1 MANQGNRLRE
11 IPYNYTSFS
20 DKEIILKY
28 FDEETWKVIEELRD
42 QRKTGRSAKLLYGII
57 GDICII
63 ERNPYLFE
71 DFLTNAKKLLSLK
84 TLHQKRIASISEN
97 TNDNQL
103 AQHLLLKT
111 IKLNENFFA
120 SFAIIAA
127 QRRRVLQT
135 LKKYT
140 AESNIKFS
148 PFHRVSHAT
157 DATDWRVEYPFA
169 VVYPDASKEVPGLVN
184 AAKECGLSIIARGGG
199 TGLTGGAVPLQK
211 NTMIINTEK
220 LTGITAVKTVRI
232 NDKDIPVIG
241 VEAGVVT
248 DKIINHCED
257 LGYVF
262 ATDPTSAWASTIGGN
277 IAENAGGKKCV
288 MWGTAIDNLYSF
300 TIAVA
305 SGEILN
311 IVRVDHPYRKIL
323 PEDTAVFDVMK
334 LSRGAETFMHRI
346 EISGNEI
353 RKKGLGKDITNK
365 ALGGLPGVQKEGG
378 DGVIL
383 AAEFVLYKPF
393 NHCKTLC
400 IEFFGNSMLQASQ
413 AIVAINKLNE
423 SNEKAYLTALEHFDQ
438 KYVHAIQYRNKS
450 NRIESPKAVLII
462 DAESNDPEVLE
473 TMCQMIVELLPR
485 YNSVGVFANDGQ
497 EQKKFWNDRKHLGAI
512 AKHTNAFKL
521 NEDVVIPVEKLP
533 EFADFIE
540 LMNFVYELRNNVA
553 AAEKLI
559 QFFKDTEFVTVYP
572 EKRISA
578 SSELLSSLHRDYTL
592 FLTELEQEL
601 RYSSSGNIS
610 KDENTQFRKLQNGE
624 VVFAFASRAVQA
636 VKQIFQSYDEV
647 LARIDVLVL
656 EEQKRR
662 IVVATHMHAGDG
674 NVHVNIPVHSSDYT
688 MMLAADEA
696 ATIAMQKAVQLG
708 GVVSGEHGIG
718 LTKLKFIEQGIID
731 DYQAYK
737 KLADPENIFNPGKL
751 DKRFPMNLIYTPS
764 FNLLECEAIILESTD
779 LEKLN
784 TAIASCVRCGKCKTV
799 CNTHYPRKT
808 MLYNPRN
815 KILAVGLITEAIL
828 FSAQTLDMRSFIH
841 FKKMREISDHCTVC
855 HKCSVP
861 CPVKID
867 FGNVSLRMREQLV
880 HRKKSAPKIMT
891 NAALFYLTRKKYFVN
906 KVFRLGLLKTG
917 YSAQRLAS
925 KCHKPVSGL
934 TASFIPKLGQLLKN
948 PFPVSGQPSIREV
961 FGLKN
966 TDTFYSFANPD
977 MEVKGSVVYFP
988 GCGSERMFADISFAT
1003 LALLYNRGIRVVIP
1017 NEYLCC
1023 GYPFLA
1029 NGKTV
1034 KSALK
1039 TYENRVLFHRL
1050 AESVGYMNI
1059 DAVVISCGTCY
1070 NMLETYE
1077 LEKIFP
1083 GSKLIDINEYLVHQK
1098 LYKKIDGDC
1107 PELFYHEPCHNPL
1120 KHFGTKNTFAG
1131 LYVKTAVEIPECCG
1145 EAGTLALSRPD
1156 ISNTLKNRKLQ
1167 AVKQF
1172 NTEDVQI
1179 LTTCPSCVSGLCKLS
1194 NGRKIE
1200 GKSLAVYNAEQFLG
1214 RDWKER
1220 FISNV
1225 KLKGIERIV
1234 L

>member
-28 FDEETWKVIEELRD
+28 FDEEIWKVIEELRA

-71 DFLTNAKKLLSLK
+71 DFLTNKKKLLSLK
-84 TLHQKRIASISEN
+84 TLHEKRIASISDHTQE
-97 TNDNQL
+97 NQL
-103 AQHLLLKT
+103 ARHLLLKT
-111 IKLNENFFA
+111 VKLNDDFFA
-120 SFAIIAA
+120 GFSAIASK
-127 QRRRVLQT
+127 RRLVLQT
-135 LKKYT
+135 LKKFT
-140 AESNIKFS
+140 AEPNIKFA

-169 VVYPDASKEVPGLVN
+169 VVYPDTTEEVPGLIN
-184 AAKECGLSIIARGGG
+184 GAKECGLSIIPRGGG
-199 TGLTGGAVPLQK
+199 TGLTGGAVPLKK
-211 NTMIINTEK
+211 NTLIINTEK
-220 LTGITAVKTVRI
+220 LTWIGSVKTVRS
-232 NDKDIPVIG
+232 NGFDIPVIG

-248 DKIINHCED
+248 DKIMSHCEA

-288 MWGTAIDNLYSF
+288 MWGTAIDNIYSY
-300 TIAVA
+300 TIGVA
-305 SGEILN
+305 SGEVIK
-311 IVRVDHPYRKIL
+311 IVRVEHPHRKML
-323 PEDTAVFDVMK
+323 PEDHVVFDVMK
-334 LSRGAETFMHRI
+334 LSGMTETFMHRV

-383 AAEFVLYKPF
+383 SAEFVLYKPF
-393 NHCKTLC
+393 GHCRTMC

-423 SNEKAYLTALEHFDQ
+423 SNEKACLTALEHFDQ

-450 NRIESPKAVLII
+450 NRIESPKAVLLI
-462 DAESNDPEVLE
+462 DAESNDPEALE
-473 TMCQMIVELLPR
+473 EMCQKIVELLPQ
-485 YNSVGVFANDGQ
+485 YNSVGVFANGEQ
-497 EQKKFWNDRKHLGAI
+497 EQIKFWNDRKHLGAI

-540 LMNFVYELRNNVA
+540 IMNYVYELRNYVA
-553 AAEKLI
+553 AAAKLL
-559 QFFKDTEFVTVYP
+559 QYFNGTVLSAAYP
-572 EKRISA
+572 GNRISSA
-578 SSELLSSLHRDYTL
+578 NELLNKQHVEYCTL
-592 FLTELEQEL
+592 LTGLEQEL
-601 RYSSSGNIS
+601 RQSSSDIIPQA
-610 KDENTQFRKLQNGE
+610 ENTKFRQLQNGKID
-624 VVFAFASRAVQA
+624 FAFESRAVQA
-636 VKQIFQSYDEV
+636 VKSLFQGYDEV
-647 LARIDVLVL
+647 LTQIDSLVL
-656 EEQKRR
+656 EEQKQR
-662 IVVATHMHAGDG
+662 IIVATHMHAGDG

-688 MMLAADEA
+688 MMLEADEA
-696 ATIAMQKAVQLG
+696 ATIAMHKAVQLG

-731 DYQAYK
+731 EYQEYK

-751 DKRFPMNLIYTPS
+751 DKQFPMNLIYTPS

-799 CNTHYPRKT
+799 CNTHYPQKT

-880 HRKKSAPKIMT
+880 HRKKTAPKLMT
-891 NAALFYLTRKKYFVN
+891 NAALFYLTRKKYFIN
-906 KVFRLGLLKTG
+906 KVFRLGFLKTG
-917 YSAQRLAS
+917 YSAQRFAA
-925 KCHKPVSGL
+925 KCNKPIAGL
-934 TASFIPKLGQLLKN
+934 TASLIPKLGQLLKN
-948 PFPVSGQPSIREV
+948 RFPVSGQPSIREV

-966 TDTFYSFANPD
+966 ADTFYSFANPE

-988 GCGSERMFADISFAT
+988 GCGSERMFSEISFAT

-1029 NGKTV
+1029 NGKTI

-1050 AESVGYMNI
+1050 AESIGYMNI
-1059 DAVVISCGTCY
+1059 DAIIISCGTCY
-1070 NMLETYE
+1070 DMLETYE

-1083 GSKLIDINEYLVHQK
+1083 GSKLIDINEYLVQQK
-1098 LYKKIDGDC
+1098 LYQPQNGNTR
-1107 PELFYHEPCHNPL
+1107 ELYYHEPCHNPL
-1120 KHFGTKNTFAG
+1120 KHLGMAKTFSG
-1131 LYVKTAVEIPECCG
+1131 LYARTAVEIPECCG

-1167 AVKQF
+1167 TVKEF
-1172 NTEDVQI
+1172 NREDVQI

-1194 NGRKIE
+1194 NGQKIE
-1200 GKSLAVYNAEQFLG
+1200 GKSLVVYNAEQFLG
-1214 RDWKER
+1214 KDWKER
-1220 FISNV
+1220 FISSV